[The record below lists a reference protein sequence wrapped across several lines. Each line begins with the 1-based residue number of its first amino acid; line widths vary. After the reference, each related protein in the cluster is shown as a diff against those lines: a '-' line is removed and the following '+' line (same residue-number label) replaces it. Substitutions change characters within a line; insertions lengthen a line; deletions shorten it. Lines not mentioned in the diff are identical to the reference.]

1 MRGVFSF
8 FLFFCSTHCLTL
20 GIYNG
25 RIQGHVNRFNH
36 VQSVFARPPA
46 PSLSRSH
53 TLSHTLKHSHTL
65 PLSPSPSPSLLCLT
79 ASSYHSL
86 SCSPIPAA
94 VFPSPSHPRFSSPSP
109 SVSFAHSRSV
119 YWREAV
125 ALPHSFS
132 CSLLLLS
139 SLSSYYFRLP
149 LSPLHSVSAHCH
161 AYMVLPLSFASTS
174 LVFQSPS
181 ELTCHS
187 VIVSCHLWY

>member
-94 VFPSPSHPRFSSPSP
+94 VFSLSLSPSFFLSVSLCILCTLAFCILERGCRSPSFLLLQSLAPLVPLIILLSSPSLPFALSLCTLPRLHGPP
-109 SVSFAHSRSV
+109 SV
-119 YWREAV
+119 
-125 ALPHSFS
+125 
-132 CSLLLLS
+132 
-139 SLSSYYFRLP
+139 FRLH
-149 LSPLHSVSAHCH
+149 LSCLPISV
-161 AYMVLPLSFASTS
+161 
-174 LVFQSPS
+174 
-181 ELTCHS
+181 
-187 VIVSCHLWY
+187 